1 MMIKSFIVLY
11 NGGNEAYKYIAF
23 VYCDKGIMFNFD
35 DAFSERIIR
44 SNIKYVKT

>member
-23 VYCDKGIMFNFD
+23 VYCVKGIMFNFD
-35 DAFSERIIR
+35 DAVSKRIIR